1 LKKPLEDHVSVLAT
15 KVIVLRSE
23 KRIGLVR
30 ARLMGAREATGIFL
44 LSHSCVIIL
53 INSILLGDVLTFLDA
68 HCETTDGWL
77 QPLLYRIKT
86 NPNVAVCPIIDIIS
100 DDTFALLRS
109 FELHHGGMSWNL
121 HFRWFGASE
130 TLMSVCLPLSIS
142 SPEILFIICLLH
154 LM

>member
-1 LKKPLEDHVSVLAT
+1 MIS
-15 KVIVLRSE
+15 
-23 KRIGLVR
+23 
-30 ARLMGAREATGIFL
+30 
-44 LSHSCVIIL
+44 
-53 INSILLGDVLTFLDA
+53 GDVLTFLDA

-100 DDTFALLRS
+100 DETFALLRS

-130 TLMSVCLPLSIS
+130 TLMSVCVLLSLS
-142 SPEILFIICLLH
+142 HSLILFIRHTHLIQSKDLLYLGETRQYEYSFQDPCDGRRIVCNRSRLFRRDRDIRRPDGYLGWREH
-154 LM
+154 